1 MLQRIQT
8 VFLLLGAI
16 AFGLLFVLPFAE
28 SDIPG
33 EQLLADNLYTTQDH
47 ILLIILAGAG
57 AALALFNIFRYA
69 NRPLQLRLNY
79 LLIVLAILFAV
90 VGALLFMQEGDAWMQ
105 QAEVEDRAGVYLPV
119 TAVICVILANYFI
132 KKDDKKIR
140 SAYDRLR

>member
-47 ILLIILAGAG
+47 ILLMILAGTG
-57 AALALFNIFRYA
+57 AALAFFNIFRYA
-69 NRPLQLRLNY
+69 NRPFQLRLNY

-90 VGALLFMQEGDAWMQ
+90 VGALLFFQEGDAWMQ
-105 QAEVEDRAGVYLPV
+105 QAVVEDRAGVFLPV
-119 TAVICVILANYFI
+119 TAIIFIVLANYFI